1 MHPETLHQYEMM
13 KAHGDG
19 HPWLMRILAG
29 PHHLHVPAS
38 INRLAYEI
46 SKNEASANP
55 GGLCAG
61 VPTTGVPLSAALV
74 LTVDEEDTRVNC
86 FVLTIQ
92 SGGVIVRLL
101 ADGRAFPVGAY
112 MLSNGALHNHSLR
125 EETEFVR
132 AGVNSLSEEQRGLI
146 ILRTATILSLVNQPR
161 FVEVLPEKGHRAH
174 CRRVQKVT
182 GLAASA
188 WSTVSWKLGKGVSP
202 KFVKEGE
209 PGHHKAL
216 HWCRAHWRRAEPN
229 QGKAQLVTMPD
240 GTKGWYTW
248 VKDSWRGDPA
258 YGVKLQRHQPFLEE
272 ADRSSSSSSIS
283 QVKPET
289 KLKALG
295 SAQREAL
302 VESGHM
308 PSDTLH

>member
-29 PHHLHVPAS
+29 PRHLHVPAS
-38 INRLAYEI
+38 INTLAYEI
-46 SKNEASANP
+46 SCNEALAHP
-55 GGLCAG
+55 E
-61 VPTTGVPLSAALV
+61 TGVPVPTSGVPISKSLV
-74 LTVDEEDTRVNC
+74 LTVDEEESGVSCQVITM
-86 FVLTIQ
+86 Q
-92 SGGVIVRLL
+92 SSMVSVRNLVGGM
-101 ADGRAFPVGAY
+101 AFPVGSY
-112 MLSNGALHNHSLR
+112 SLSDGSLCDPNLRGER
-125 EETEFVR
+125 EHIRV
-132 AGVNSLSEEQRGLI
+132 GVNAMSTEQRDLI
-146 ILRTATILSLVNQPR
+146 LLRVGTILSLVNQPR

-174 CRRVQKVT
+174 CRRVQKIT

-188 WSTVSWKLGKGVSP
+188 WSTVSWKLGKGVVP